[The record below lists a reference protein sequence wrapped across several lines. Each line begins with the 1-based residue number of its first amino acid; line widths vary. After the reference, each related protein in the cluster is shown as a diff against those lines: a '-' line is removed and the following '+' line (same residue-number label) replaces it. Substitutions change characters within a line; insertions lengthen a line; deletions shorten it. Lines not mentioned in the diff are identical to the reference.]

1 MKKGLWMF
9 LLVGLAIG
17 FGQAAVFAEQPAKR
31 PVKIDDFARLKA
43 VGDPQLSPDGKWVA
57 YTVGTIDLEKDKRDT
72 DLWMVSWDG
81 KEEVRLT
88 SSPDGESRPRWSPD
102 NRTLAFLASR
112 GDEDQKKKG
121 SQVWLLDR
129 RGGEAQ
135 RLTDI
140 KGGISDYA
148 WSPDGKRL
156 VLVVSDPNPDDEPE
170 QKEGWKRKTKP
181 PILIDRYHFKEDRQ
195 GYLGN
200 LHEHLWVFDLEAGK
214 GEALTSGAFDDRA
227 PAWSPDGRSIAFVS
241 NRAPDPDRSGDSNV
255 YVIEA
260 KAGAELRPVTTFAG
274 PDGGRPAWS
283 PDGQWI
289 AYFQGDE
296 PRFYAY
302 HLNKLAVVPAAGGPA
317 RVLTA
322 ALDRAVEGPVLWT
335 ADGQSLIFVVEDDR
349 ASYVGRIAAAGGD
362 MEKVSGGRRVV
373 SSLSLGSD
381 GKTALLTATAV
392 ELPEVHALENGALR
406 RLSRQNEAWLSEV
419 QLGTTEDFTSK
430 SKDGTIVNSL
440 LVKPAGFKPGQK
452 YPLLLFIH
460 GGPNGQDEHSFSFD
474 QEVFAAQG
482 YVVLAVNY
490 RGSSGRGSA
499 FQKAIYADWCH
510 KEVID
515 LIGAV
520 DEAIRSGVA
529 DPNRLGL
536 GGWSY
541 GGILTDATI
550 AVDQRF
556 KAGVSGAGSSLQ
568 LTMYGTDQYILQYEQ
583 ELGPP
588 WKGLEPWLKVSAAF
602 LNADRIKTPTLFMCG
617 EKDFNVPIAGSEQMY
632 EALKSRG
639 IDTQLVVYPGQF
651 HGITTPSYVRD
662 RMERRL
668 AWYNKYL
675 KPAGEPPS

>member
-1 MKKGLWMF
+1 MKRTVFVF
-9 LLVGLAIG
+9 LLVALAWG
-17 FGQAAVFAEQPAKR
+17 VGPVAVSAEQPAKR
-31 PVKIDDFARLKA
+31 SVKVDNFARLRS
-43 VGDPQLSPDGKWVA
+43 VGDPQLSFDGKWVA
-57 YTVGTIDLEKDKRDT
+57 YTVSTIDLEKDKRDT
-72 DLWMVSWDG
+72 DIWMVSWEG
-81 KEEVRLT
+81 GEEVRLT

-170 QKEGWKRKTKP
+170 QKEGWKRKTRP
-181 PILIDRYHFKEDRQ
+181 PILIDRYHFKQDRQ
-195 GYLGN
+195 GYLIN
-200 LHEHLWVFDLEAGK
+200 LHEHLWVFDLETRK
-214 GEALTSGAFDDRA
+214 GDAITSGAYADRS

-260 KAGAELRPVTTFAG
+260 ETGAEPRPVTTFTG

-289 AYFQGDE
+289 AYLQGDE
-296 PRFYAY
+296 PRFSAY
-302 HLNKLAVVPAAGGPA
+302 NLNKLAIVPPAGGPA
-317 RVLTA
+317 RVLTP
-322 ALDRAVEGPVLWT
+322 ALDRAVESPVLWS

-349 ASYVGRIAAAGGD
+349 ASYVGRIAAAGGNV
-362 MEKVSGGRRVV
+362 EKLTGGRRAV
-373 SSLSLGSD
+373 SSLCLGSD
-381 GKTALLTATAV
+381 GKTALLTATAA
-392 ELPEVHALENGALR
+392 ELPEVHALEDGAFR
-406 RLSRQNEAWLSEV
+406 RLSRQNDAWLSEV

-430 SKDGTIVNSL
+430 SKDGTVVNSL
-440 LVKPAGFKPGQK
+440 MVKPADFKPGQK

-474 QEVFAAQG
+474 QELFAAQG

-529 DPNRLGL
+529 DPDRLGL

-556 KAGVSGAGSSLQ
+556 KAAVSGAGSSLQ

-602 LNADRIKTPTLFMCG
+602 LRADRIKTPTLFMCG

-632 EALKSRG
+632 QALKSRG
-639 IDTQLVVYPGQF
+639 IDTQLVIYPGQF
-651 HGITTPSYVRD
+651 HGITMPSYARD
-662 RMERRL
+662 RIERRL

-675 KPAGEPPS
+675 KPAGQPAS

>member
-1 MKKGLWMF
+1 MKRCALVFF
-9 LLVGLAIG
+9 LVALAVGIG
-17 FGQAAVFAEQPAKR
+17 HVAVFAEQPAKR
-31 PVKIDDFARLKA
+31 PVKLDDLVRLRT

-57 YTVGTIDLEKDKRDT
+57 YTVSTIDLEKDKRDT
-72 DLWMVSWDG
+72 DIWMVSWDG
-81 KEEVRLT
+81 GEEIRLT

-140 KGGISDYA
+140 KGGISDFA
-148 WSPDGKRL
+148 WSPDGQRL

-181 PILIDRYHFKEDRQ
+181 PLLIDRYHFKEDRQ
-195 GYLGN
+195 GYLVN
-200 LHEHLWVFDLEAGK
+200 LHEHLWVFDLATRR
-214 GEALTSGAFDDRA
+214 GEAITSGAYDDRS
-227 PAWSPDGRSIAFVS
+227 PAWSPDGKQVAFVS
-241 NRAPDPDRSGDSNV
+241 NRAPDPDRSSDSNI

-260 KAGAELRPVTTFAG
+260 RPGVEPRPATTFAG

-289 AYFQGDE
+289 AYLRGDE
-296 PRFYAY
+296 PRFSAY
-302 HLNKLAVVPAAGGPA
+302 NLNKLAVVPAAGGPA
-317 RVLTA
+317 RVLTS
-322 ALDRAVEGPVLWT
+322 ALDRAVEGPVMWT

-349 ASYVGRIAAAGGD
+349 ASYLGRIAAAGGD
-362 MEKVSGGRRVV
+362 VEKLTGGRRVL

-381 GKTALLTATAV
+381 GKTALLQATAA
-392 ELPEVHALENGALR
+392 ELPEVHALENGVFR

-419 QLGTTEDFTSK
+419 ELATTEDFTSK

-474 QEVFAAQG
+474 QEIFAAQG

-529 DPNRLGL
+529 DPERLGL

-550 AVDQRF
+550 AVDLRF
-556 KAGVSGAGSSLQ
+556 KAAVSGAGSSLQ

-588 WKGLEPWLKVSAAF
+588 WKGLEPWLKVSWAF
-602 LNADRIKTPTLFMCG
+602 LHADRIKTPTLFMCG
-617 EKDFNVPIAGSEQMY
+617 EKDFNVPIAGSEQMCQ
-632 EALKSRG
+632 ALKSRG
-639 IDTQLVVYPGQF
+639 VDTQLVVYPGQF
-651 HGITTPSYVRD
+651 HGITMPSYVRD
-662 RMERRL
+662 RIERRL

-675 KPAGEPPS
+675 KPAGQPAS